1 MSNSSTRKRSSRSAG
16 HEQPDATAAKHPCC
30 TQSVEGLR
38 LHLMPIPKNK
48 QTLRR
53 GTKEWPTKKEPP
65 SEVDVLWYKDEG
77 GLQNALSFTVSL
89 AHAATGSPALGHMG
103 THVKAELLMG
113 RSEVPVDSAKK
124 TQLRLDRLQGCR
136 PVIDANGNCTLR
148 LRITDVSKNHGN
160 VPFRI
165 RLGLADADFGNFLPG
180 IGQVCS
186 ELITVRSKRGSG
198 AKPKSFHSIS
208 PTNASINIEAG
219 SRMLSDAA
227 NGSGGGYMGM
237 LAGDVNVSQLV
248 DRLSAVPPNSAA
260 LAANAGALRQT
271 SVSMLSHSMGVLGE
285 LMQMHSRLG
294 AALQHFQTELLPQVQ
309 QLQQIADAAEKEA
322 GVGAPS
328 RSTRSSA
335 AAAAAATAAAA
346 TAVAPP
352 LAPVTTA
359 KQPIHV
365 PTRPRI
371 KAQSVKTEPTMN
383 VASQLGAL
391 TAKNLADN
399 GLAMPNLSRNVSG
412 MSDFLNSF
420 DGVFSPSVTPRDNP

>member
-1 MSNSSTRKRSSRSAG
+1 
-16 HEQPDATAAKHPCC
+16 
-30 TQSVEGLR
+30 
-38 LHLMPIPKNK
+38 MPIPKNK

-89 AHAATGSPALGHMG
+89 AHAATGAAALGHMG

-113 RSEVPVDSAKK
+113 RSETAVDSTKK

-160 VPFRI
+160 VPFRV
-165 RLGLADADFGNFLPG
+165 RLGLADDDFGNFLPG
-180 IGQVCS
+180 IEQVCS

-198 AKPKSFHSIS
+198 AKNPGKKPFHSIS
-208 PTNASINIEAG
+208 PTNASIEAG
-219 SRMLSDAA
+219 SRTVSDVA
-227 NGSGGGYMGM
+227 GSSGYMGM
-237 LAGDVNVSQLV
+237 LTGDVNVSQLV
-248 DRLSAVPPNSAA
+248 ERVSAVPSGSKA
-260 LAANAGALRQT
+260 LASNAAELRQT

-285 LMQMHSRLG
+285 LMQMHTRLG
-294 AALQHFQTELLPQVQ
+294 AALQHFQTELLPQIQ

-322 GVGAPS
+322 DVGVGPT

-335 AAAAAATAAAA
+335 ATATAHATAA
-346 TAVAPP
+346 TS
-352 LAPVTTA
+352 VTTSAPTA
-359 KQPIHV
+359 KPAIHV
-365 PTRPRI
+365 PNPRPCI
-371 KAQSVKTEPTMN
+371 KAQLVNVKAESTHTASV
-383 VASQLGAL
+383 AAQLGAL
-391 TAKNLADN
+391 TAKNL
-399 GLAMPNLSRNVSG
+399 GIREELAIPNLSRNVSG